1 MRLTVNLKE
10 DYYEAARAYSKAE
23 NVSLSQAVNRL
34 LAIAFQKG
42 PLPAEGPQDDEIGKA
57 GFPTSK
63 GAKRVTAALVDSIE
77 ADA

>member
-1 MRLTVNLKE
+1 MRLTVNLKD

-34 LAIAFQKG
+34 LAIAFQKADI
-42 PLPAEGPQDDEIGKA
+42 PSQGPQDHESRKA
-57 GFPTSK
+57 EFPTSK
-63 GAKRVTAALVDSIE
+63 GAQKVTAALVDSIE

>member
-34 LAIAFQKG
+34 LAIAFQKV
-42 PLPAEGPQDDEIGKA
+42 PLPAKDSQGNGRRGA

-63 GAKRVTAALVDSIE
+63 GAQKVTSSLVDSLE

>member
-23 NVSLSQAVNRL
+23 DVSLSQAINRL
-34 LAIAFQKG
+34 LAIAFQKES
-42 PLPAEGPQDDEIGKA
+42 LPIGSPQGGEDGKN

-63 GAKRVTAALVDSIE
+63 GAKKVTAAMVDSIE